1 MAIAQETKARP
12 DTDAAPQPALA
23 AHEIQSLEDL
33 VALARARGAR
43 ILERHLE
50 NEVHLVSL
58 EPKKIEFR
66 PGAHAPPSL
75 AGDLAQRLRDWTGER
90 WIVTLANAGGAPTIA
105 EQRQLDERALKDA
118 VSGEP
123 FVRAVLDAFP
133 GAEIVSVRD
142 RRDELAEQTAL
153 EDEES

>member
-1 MAIAQETKARP
+1 MAMAQDPGSRP
-12 DTDAAPQPALA
+12 NASAVPQPAFVA
-23 AHEIQSLEDL
+23 PEIETLEDL

-58 EPKKIEFR
+58 EPRKIEFR

-75 AGDLAQRLRDWTGER
+75 AGDLAQRLRDWTNER
-90 WIVTLANAGGAPTIA
+90 WIITLASEGGAPTIA
-105 EQRQLDERALKDA
+105 EQRQMAERALKDA

-142 RRDELAEQTAL
+142 RREELPEPQAPE
-153 EDEES
+153 EES